1 MVYSL
6 GDSALTVQ
14 LGAGIAPDVHE
25 RVMAFAE
32 RLRQNMRPEWEELV
46 FAYNTVTLFYN
57 VCAVRAAYPEQSAFE
72 TVKQQVEALLCETD
86 AFTPLESALIRL
98 PVLYDGPDL
107 EALSAA
113 KGISPEDLIALHAN
127 RPYRVYFLGFL
138 PGFAYMGE
146 IDETLFA
153 PRKKTPVPTRAGSV
167 GIAGRQ
173 TGIYPWDSPGGW
185 QIVGRTPALLYDE
198 RRAPFPTLLRAGDR
212 VVFYPCTEDEFDGYQ
227 TRAV

>member
-1 MVYSL
+1 MYSL
-6 GDSALTVQ
+6 GDSAITIQ
-14 LGAGIAPDVHE
+14 LGAGMAPDVHE

-46 FAYNTVTLFYN
+46 FAYNSVTLFYN
-57 VCAVRAAYPEQSAFE
+57 VRKVRAVYPERTAFDA
-72 TVKQQVEALLCETD
+72 VKRQVEALLDGLD
-86 AFTPLESALIRL
+86 AFTPPEPNLIRL

-107 EALSAA
+107 EALSTA
-113 KGISPEDLIALHAN
+113 KGIGPEDLIALHAN

-146 IDETLFA
+146 VDEQIFA

-185 QIVGRTPALLYDE
+185 QIVGRTPVALYDE
-198 RRAPFPTLLRAGDR
+198 RRTPLPTLLRAGDR
-212 VVFYPCTEDEFDGYQ
+212 VVFYPCTQDEFERYQ
-227 TRAV
+227 SGAV